1 MNPTRRTALF
11 VAVAV
16 VVLTV
21 VVPVAS
27 AGAQSGWVL
36 HTESCDADDNGVFT
50 VNLSWS
56 SSETGNATL
65 EVSYQNPDGGS
76 NGRLFRNPVDAG
88 SSTQAIRRTL
98 IGEGA
103 TVTWTWTHASGTQT
117 GTILCEIPPPPD
129 ATLNDLEA
137 TLTEIHAELEIVDAR
152 LTNINRNVQLTTT
165 NVQDVENLLT
175 ATNATLALMANEL
188 GPRLESL
195 RVTSAAQLAQGDGQ
209 SLALDTISYRLR
221 ETDAV
226 ANQLRNQTHALLA
239 LVALMFAL
247 WLRPIFRS
255 RKQAT

>member
-1 MNPTRRTALF
+1 MLNVPLLRRAAAIIVCAAFAVLIVPQPAAAQAGFSLDATCPHDGTA
-11 VAVAV
+11 
-16 VVLTV
+16 
-21 VVPVAS
+21 
-27 AGAQSGWVL
+27 
-36 HTESCDADDNGVFT
+36 FT
-50 VNLSWS
+50 ATFEWRSD
-56 SSETGNATL
+56 ETGTVTF
-65 EVSYQNPDGGS
+65 EVRFTNPDSSGGL
-76 NGRLFRNPVDAG
+76 LFRASGIPASN
-88 SSTQAIRRTL
+88 STQALRRTVL
-98 IGEGA
+98 EDGA
-103 TVTWTWTHASGTQT
+103 VLTWTWTHSSGTQT
-117 GTILCEIPPPPD
+117 GTLDCAIPPPPD

-137 TLTEIHAELEIVDAR
+137 TLTEIHAELEIVDSR

-195 RVTSAAQLAQGDGQ
+195 RVTNAELVAQGDGQ